1 MLDNTNFNQIVK
13 DAANFVYCYQNHKE
27 INDAEKEACKQFL
40 DYLNISF
47 DESKALESIKSVIYD
62 RLKTDKAYL
71 AKGDKGKTYNNML
84 KYFEGKATSEGEP
97 YKLSFPKRDSLIQI
111 CFDFDICD
119 KDRINWLFDKM
130 YYDRLYLKDGRDFV
144 IYCCLTKPTIRAEI
158 EAAYPNGKDCLDCI
172 DGFIKEEKINA
183 KRIHI
188 KAGFDNGAS
197 KFTSEIYDE
206 IEDGIETLDDIRTY
220 YRDNMP
226 VFSQQ
231 RQYTVKEYLSKM
243 SKLADKGLLE
253 EIFFSDFDD
262 SDDNRSPLYKNLWD
276 SFYAYSKGGK
286 GGHDDKITYLWDKVA
301 PLKSDD
307 KSNNPTK
314 KRKKKI
320 SEEFENG
327 EEPVE
332 WEEFKSEYNNFSI
345 KTMKALEP
353 IDYLIP
359 RGTFLLMCLF
369 VIAAEAEKEG
379 LNDVDWANELNER
392 LDNAGFALLNE
403 DGVLIDKIAS
413 LYIETFGFY
422 TETIEDILQ
431 FISFVSRLESDCP
444 FDN

>member
-1 MLDNTNFNQIVK
+1 MNDSKLMQIVK

-27 INDAEKEACKQFL
+27 VNDAEKESCKQFL

-47 DESKALESIKSVIYD
+47 DESKAAEALKSVIYD
-62 RLKTDKAYL
+62 RLKTDKADL
-71 AKGDKGKTYNNML
+71 AKGDKGKTYRNMVN
-84 KYFEGKATSEGEP
+84 YFENKTNSKGESC
-97 YKLSFPKRDSLIQI
+97 KFSFPSRDSLIQI

-144 IYCCLTKPTIRAEI
+144 AYCCLTKPTIRAEI
-158 EAAYPNGKDCLDCI
+158 EAAYPNEKDCLDCI
-172 DGFIKEEKINA
+172 DAFIKDEKINA

-253 EIFFSDFDD
+253 EIFFSDFDASDD
-262 SDDNRSPLYKNLWD
+262 SDDNRSPSYKNLWD

-286 GGHDDKITYLWDKVA
+286 GGHGDKITYLWDKVA

-307 KSNNPTK
+307 KLNNPTK

-320 SEEFENG
+320 SEE
-327 EEPVE
+327 PVE
-332 WEEFKSEYNNFSI
+332 WEPFECEYNEFSI

-359 RGTFLLMCLF
+359 RGTFLLMCVF

-392 LDNAGFALLNE
+392 LDKAGFALLNE
-403 DGVLIDKIAS
+403 DGVLIDKIVS
-413 LYIETFGFY
+413 LYIEAWKFSTK
-422 TETIEDILQ
+422 TIERILQ
-431 FISFVSRLESDCP
+431 FISFVSILETDCP
-444 FDN
+444 FDD

>member
-1 MLDNTNFNQIVK
+1 MNVSNIISIVK
-13 DAANFVYCYQNHKE
+13 GVADFVDRYQNHKE
-27 INDAEKEACKQFL
+27 VNDAEKEACKQFL
-40 DYLNISF
+40 DYLNTSF
-47 DESKALESIKSVIYD
+47 DESKALESLKSVIYV

-71 AKGDKGKTYNNML
+71 AKGDKGKTYSNMVN
-84 KYFEGKATSEGEP
+84 YFEGKIKSNGEP
-97 YKLSFPKRDSLIQI
+97 YKLPFPKRDSVIQI

-144 IYCCLTKPTIRAEI
+144 AYCCLTKPTIRAEI
-158 EAAYPNGKDCLDCI
+158 ETAYPNEKDCLGCI
-172 DGFIKEEKINA
+172 DAFIKDEKINL
-183 KRIHI
+183 KRNHI
-188 KAGFDNGAS
+188 KDGFDNGAS

-206 IEDGIETLDDIRTY
+206 VEDCIETLDDIRTY

-307 KSNNPTK
+307 KSNKK

-320 SEEFENG
+320 SEER
-327 EEPVE
+327 VE
-332 WEEFKSEYNNFSI
+332 WEPFECEYNEFSV
-345 KTMKALEP
+345 KTMNALES

-359 RGTFLLMCLF
+359 RGTFLLMCLY

-379 LNDVDWANELNER
+379 LDDVDWANELNER

-403 DGVLIDKIAS
+403 DGVLIDKIVS

-431 FISFVSRLESDCP
+431 FISFVSRLETDCP
-444 FDN
+444 FDD

>member
-1 MLDNTNFNQIVK
+1 MDNHNLNQIVK
-13 DAANFVYCYQNHKE
+13 DAATFVDRYQNHKE
-27 INDAEKEACKQFL
+27 INETEKEACKQFL
-40 DYLNISF
+40 DYLNTSF
-47 DESKALESIKSVIYD
+47 DESKALESLKSVIYV

-71 AKGDKGKTYNNML
+71 AKGDKGKTYKNIL
-84 KYFEGKATSEGEP
+84 KYFEGKATSKGEP

-111 CFDFDICD
+111 CFDFDISD

-144 IYCCLTKPTIRAEI
+144 AYCCLTKPTIRAEI
-158 EAAYPNGKDCLDCI
+158 EAVYPSEKNCLDCI
-172 DGFIKEEKINA
+172 DAFIKDEKINA

-188 KAGFDNGAS
+188 KAGFDNEAS

-206 IEDGIETLDDIRTY
+206 IEDDIETLDDIRTY

-314 KRKKKI
+314 KRKKKN
-320 SEEFENG
+320 S

-332 WEEFKSEYNNFSI
+332 WEPFECEYNEFSI

-359 RGTFLLMCLF
+359 RGTFLLMCLY

-392 LDNAGFALLNE
+392 LDKAGFALLNE
-403 DGVLIDKIAS
+403 DGVLIDKIVS
-413 LYIETFGFY
+413 LYIKAFGFY
-422 TETIEDILQ
+422 TEIIEDILQ
-431 FISFVSRLESDCP
+431 FISFVSRLETDCP
-444 FDN
+444 FDD

>member
-1 MLDNTNFNQIVK
+1 MLDNTNLNQIVK

-27 INDAEKEACKQFL
+27 VNDAEKAACEQFL

-47 DESKALESIKSVIYD
+47 DESKAAEALKSVIYD
-62 RLKTDKAYL
+62 RLKTDKSDL
-71 AKGDKGKTYNNML
+71 AKGDKGKTYRNMVN
-84 KYFEGKATSEGEP
+84 YFENKTNSKGESC
-97 YKLSFPKRDSLIQI
+97 KFSFPSRDSLIQI

-158 EAAYPNGKDCLDCI
+158 EAVYPSEKNCLDCV
-172 DGFIKEEKINA
+172 DAFIKDEKINA
-183 KRIHI
+183 KRIHL

-206 IEDGIETLDDIRTY
+206 IEDGIETLDDIRMY

-231 RQYTVKEYLSKM
+231 RQYTVRKYLSKM
-243 SKLADKGLLE
+243 SKLADKGLLT

-262 SDDNRSPLYKNLWD
+262 SDDNRSSLYKKLWA
-276 SFYAYSKGGK
+276 SFSTYCKGGK
-286 GGHDDKITYLWDKVA
+286 GGNGVDVTYVWEKADSNEFAA
-301 PLKSDD
+301 PILQELESTD
-307 KSNNPTK
+307 
-314 KRKKKI
+314 
-320 SEEFENG
+320 
-327 EEPVE
+327 
-332 WEEFKSEYNNFSI
+332 FKLN
-345 KTMKALEP
+345 
-353 IDYLIP
+353 
-359 RGTFLLMCLF
+359 RGTFLLMCLY
-369 VIAAEAEKEG
+369 VLASKAEERG
-379 LNDVDWANELNER
+379 LEDIDWVTKLNER

-403 DGVLIDKIAS
+403 DGVLIDKIVS

-444 FDN
+444 FDD

>member
-1 MLDNTNFNQIVK
+1 MLDNANLMQIVK
-13 DAANFVYCYQNHKE
+13 GVANFVYCYQHHKE
-27 INDAEKEACKQFL
+27 INDAEKEACKHFL

-47 DESKALESIKSVIYD
+47 DESKAAEALKSVIYD
-62 RLKTDKAYL
+62 RLKTDKSDL
-71 AKGDKGKTYNNML
+71 AKGDKGKTYRNMVN
-84 KYFEGKATSEGEP
+84 YFENKTNSKGESC
-97 YKLSFPKRDSLIQI
+97 KFSFPSRDSLIQI

-144 IYCCLTKPTIRAEI
+144 AYCCLTKSTIRAEI
-158 EAAYPNGKDCLDCI
+158 EAAYPSEKSCLDCVAA
-172 DGFIKEEKINA
+172 FIKDEKINL

-188 KAGFDNGAS
+188 KDGFDNGAS

-231 RQYTVKEYLSKM
+231 RQYTVRKYLSKM
-243 SKLADKGLLE
+243 SKLADKGLLT

-262 SDDNRSPLYKNLWD
+262 SDDNRSSLYKKLWA
-276 SFYAYSKGGK
+276 SFSTYCKGGK
-286 GGHDDKITYLWDKVA
+286 GGNGVDVTYVWEKADSNEFAA
-301 PLKSDD
+301 PILQELESTD
-307 KSNNPTK
+307 
-314 KRKKKI
+314 
-320 SEEFENG
+320 
-327 EEPVE
+327 
-332 WEEFKSEYNNFSI
+332 FKLN
-345 KTMKALEP
+345 
-353 IDYLIP
+353 
-359 RGTFLLMCLF
+359 RGTFLLMCLY
-369 VIAAEAEKEG
+369 VLASKAEERG
-379 LNDVDWANELNER
+379 LEDIDWVTKLNER

>member
-1 MLDNTNFNQIVK
+1 MFTYKQQDIIPIVEK
-13 DAANFVYCYQNHKE
+13 AANFVYCYQNHKE
-27 INDAEKEACKQFL
+27 INDAEKETCEQFL

-47 DESKALESIKSVIYD
+47 DESKAAEALKSVIYD
-62 RLKTDKAYL
+62 RLKTDKSDL
-71 AKGDKGKTYNNML
+71 AKGDKGKTYRNMVN
-84 KYFEGKATSEGEP
+84 YFENKTNSKGESC
-97 YKLSFPKRDSLIQI
+97 KFSFPSRDSLIQI

-144 IYCCLTKPTIRAEI
+144 IYCCLTKPTIRTEI
-158 EAAYPNGKDCLDCI
+158 EAAYPSEKNCLDCV
-172 DGFIKEEKINA
+172 DAFIKDEKINA

-231 RQYTVKEYLSKM
+231 RQYTVRKCLSKM
-243 SKLADKGLLE
+243 SKLADKGLLT

-262 SDDNRSPLYKNLWD
+262 SDDNRSSLYKKLWA
-276 SFYAYSKGGK
+276 SFSTYCKGGK
-286 GGHDDKITYLWDKVA
+286 GGNDVDVTYVWEKADSNEFAA
-301 PLKSDD
+301 PILQELESTD
-307 KSNNPTK
+307 
-314 KRKKKI
+314 
-320 SEEFENG
+320 
-327 EEPVE
+327 
-332 WEEFKSEYNNFSI
+332 FKLN
-345 KTMKALEP
+345 
-353 IDYLIP
+353 
-359 RGTFLLMCLF
+359 RGTFLLMCLY
-369 VIAAEAEKEG
+369 VLASKAEERG
-379 LNDVDWANELNER
+379 LEDIDWVTKLNER

-403 DGVLIDKIAS
+403 DGVLIDKIVS

-444 FDN
+444 FDD